1 MADPTPDTARPATAL
16 QALGPLGLLV
26 ALLSG
31 SVYLFGDGSSSG
43 PNQIA
48 LTLAAAAAALVG
60 LRNGH
65 PWPAIEEGIR
75 RSISVSMGAIL
86 ILLVVGALIGTWI
99 LAGIVP
105 TMIYYGLL
113 VLSPSVFYATACVIC
128 ALVSV
133 ATGSSWTTAGTIGI
147 ALVGIATAQGL
158 NLGLAAGAII
168 SGAYFGDKMS
178 ALSDTTNLAPAV
190 AGTDL
195 FTHIRHMVWTTG
207 PSIAAALVLFAAA
220 GFVAPAPATTAELQV
235 VLEALEGQYALGPH
249 LLIPV
254 ALVLALVVRRVP
266 ALPSLLAGALA
277 GALFAALFQGDTVA
291 AFVAEPDLPRP
302 LAIVKGCWIA
312 LFDGFTLDSGNAA
325 LDDLLSRGGMSSM
338 LGVVWLVMS
347 AMMFGGVMESTGQL
361 EALAR
366 RILRVVR
373 SAGSLIW
380 ATLLTAF
387 GTNVVTSDQYISI
400 VLPGRMF
407 RAEYARRGL
416 DPCNLSRT
424 LEDGGTITS
433 VLVPWN
439 TCGAYMA
446 GTLGVA
452 TLTYAPFCFFNL
464 INPLV
469 AALYGWANISIVKLE
484 SSPPLPAAPAAPTGG
499 QGRRS

>member
-1 MADPTPDTARPATAL
+1 MTEPAADPARPATAV
-16 QALGPLGLLV
+16 QALGPLGLLI
-26 ALLSG
+26 ALLAA
-31 SVYLFGDGSSSG
+31 SVYLFGDASSSG

-48 LTLAAAAAALVG
+48 LMLAAAAAALVG

-65 PWPAIEEGIR
+65 RWAAIEQGIR

-99 LAGIVP
+99 LAGVVP

-147 ALVGIATAQGL
+147 ALVGIAAAQGL
-158 NLGLAAGAII
+158 DLGLAAGAII

-195 FTHIRHMVWTTG
+195 FTHIRHMAWTTG

-220 GFVAPAPATTAELQV
+220 GLAAPAPASTAELAAV
-235 VLEALEGQYALGPH
+235 TEALEGQYDLGPH

-254 ALVLALVVRRVP
+254 ALVLTLVLRRVP
-266 ALPSLLAGALA
+266 AFPALLVGALA
-277 GALFAALFQGDTVA
+277 GAVFAALFQGDTVA

-302 LAIVKGCWIA
+302 LALVKGCWVA
-312 LFDGFTLDSGNAA
+312 LFDGFTLNSGNAA

-338 LGVVWLVMS
+338 LSTVWLIMS
-347 AMMFGGVMESTGQL
+347 AMMFGGVMERTGQL
-361 EALAR
+361 EALAQ
-366 RILRVVR
+366 RILHVVR
-373 SAGSLIW
+373 SAGSLVV
-380 ATLLTAF
+380 ATLCTAF
-387 GTNVVTSDQYISI
+387 GVNVIASDQYISI

-407 RAEYARRGL
+407 RAEYERRGL
-416 DPCNLSRT
+416 DPRNLSRT

-433 VLVPWN
+433 VLIPWN

-469 AALYGWANISIVKLE
+469 AAFYGWAGISIVKLKTD
-484 SSPPLPAAPAAPTGG
+484 PAREPARG
-499 QGRRS
+499 

>member
-1 MADPTPDTARPATAL
+1 MADTPPTHPRPATTL
-16 QALGPLGLLV
+16 QALGPTGLLT
-26 ALLSG
+26 ALLAG
-31 SVYLFGDGSSSG
+31 SVYLFGDESSSG

-48 LTLAAAAAALVG
+48 LILAAAAAAVVG

-65 PWPAIEEGIR
+65 PWGGIEHGIR

-99 LAGIVP
+99 LAGVVP

-113 VLSPSVFYATACVIC
+113 VVSPSAFYATACVIC
-128 ALVSV
+128 AVVSV

-147 ALVGIATAQGL
+147 ALIGIATAQGL
-158 NLGLAAGAII
+158 HPGLAAGAVI

-207 PSIAAALVLFAAA
+207 PSIAAALVLFAIA
-220 GFVAPAPATTAELQV
+220 GLVAPAPTTTAELQV
-235 VLEALEGQYALGPH
+235 VLDALDGQYALGPH
-249 LLIPV
+249 LLIPL
-254 ALVLALVVRRVP
+254 ALVLALVLRRVP
-266 ALPSLLAGALA
+266 ALPALLIGALA
-277 GALFAALFQGDTVA
+277 GVVFAAFFQGDTVV
-291 AFVAEPDLPRP
+291 AFVAEPDLPRS
-302 LAIVKGCWIA
+302 LAVVKGCWIA
-312 LFDGFTLDSGNAA
+312 LFNGFTLDSGNAA

-338 LGVVWLVMS
+338 LTTIWLIMS

-361 EALAR
+361 EAIAQ
-366 RILRVVR
+366 RILHVVR
-373 SAGSLIW
+373 SVGGLIS
-380 ATLLTAF
+380 ATLLTSF
-387 GTNVVTSDQYISI
+387 GTNLIASDQYISI

-407 RAEYARRGL
+407 RAEYERRRL
-416 DPCNLSRT
+416 DPRNLSRT
-424 LEDGGTITS
+424 LEDAGTITS
-433 VLVPWN
+433 VLIPWN

-469 AALYGWANISIVKLE
+469 AALYGWTNISIVKLDTD
-484 SSPPLPAAPAAPTGG
+484 PAREPARG
-499 QGRRS
+499 

>member
-1 MADPTPDTARPATAL
+1 MTEPAADPARPATAV
-16 QALGPLGLLV
+16 QALGPLGLLI
-26 ALLSG
+26 ALLAA
-31 SVYLFGDGSSSG
+31 SVYLFGDASSSG

-48 LTLAAAAAALVG
+48 LMLAAAAAALVG

-65 PWPAIEEGIR
+65 RWAAIEQGIR

-99 LAGIVP
+99 LAGVVP

-147 ALVGIATAQGL
+147 ALIGIAAAQGL
-158 NLGLAAGAII
+158 DLGLAAGAII

-220 GFVAPAPATTAELQV
+220 GLAAPAPASTAELAAV
-235 VLEALEGQYALGPH
+235 TEALEGQYDLGPH

-254 ALVLALVVRRVP
+254 ALVLTLVLRRVP
-266 ALPSLLAGALA
+266 AFPALLVGALA
-277 GALFAALFQGDTVA
+277 GAVFAALFQGDTVA

-302 LAIVKGCWIA
+302 LALVKGCWIA
-312 LFDGFTLDSGNAA
+312 LFDGFTLNSGNAA

-338 LGVVWLVMS
+338 LSTVWLIMS
-347 AMMFGGVMESTGQL
+347 AMMFGGVMERTGQL
-361 EALAR
+361 EALAQ
-366 RILRVVR
+366 RILHVVR
-373 SAGSLIW
+373 SAGSLVV
-380 ATLLTAF
+380 ATLCTAF
-387 GTNVVTSDQYISI
+387 GVNVIASDQYISI

-407 RAEYARRGL
+407 RAEYERRGL
-416 DPCNLSRT
+416 DPRNLSRT

-433 VLVPWN
+433 VLIPWN

-469 AALYGWANISIVKLE
+469 AAFYGWAGISIVKLKTD
-484 SSPPLPAAPAAPTGG
+484 PAREPARG
-499 QGRRS
+499 